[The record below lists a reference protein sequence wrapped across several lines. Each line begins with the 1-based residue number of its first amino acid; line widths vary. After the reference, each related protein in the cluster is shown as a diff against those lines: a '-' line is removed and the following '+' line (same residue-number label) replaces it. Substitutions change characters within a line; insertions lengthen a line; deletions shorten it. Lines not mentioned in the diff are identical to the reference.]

1 MKCPFCNQEIED
13 GSKFCTFCGKELTAM
28 DTSEIPKKGKKWV
41 IPAAA
46 AAAVAVAAGAYA
58 MSQRVD
64 PKDAVIDAFKSIVA
78 EGQTNPAEEIF
89 GISDLMEKLSK
100 ESGEV
105 SMEVTVEG
113 ASDETVN
120 RLAGGKMAVN
130 VKNDVDQKKISM
142 DIGLGYA
149 GMDLA
154 GMEIYLDETQVAAA
168 IPELSSRAF
177 TLSYADDL
185 EGQVE
190 ASPYLGNLLKE
201 NGVDITG
208 LNTYLEKCTEMASE
222 GERLFDLKELWN
234 RYKEGSRAMDD
245 LKAAMTAEKT
255 EKKDFTINGVT
266 ESCKGYHV
274 TVTKDAL
281 VQFAR
286 TTKEFFLNDE
296 TLKSDFITYME
307 LVTELQ
313 STMAALQDPSLS
325 QSPEELQKELWQNA
339 ETQIED
345 VLSQLEASMGD
356 VTLNVYV
363 RKDGTMAGFDYATIA
378 KMEEQ
383 EVALDGSVAFGGGY
397 NMLSNVNAVL
407 NMNKINI
414 TNAEDDTISL
424 TLNKTGGYEAG
435 NTWFCDLN
443 GTLKSGEESFGFVY
457 NGSYQIAD
465 GSLAVSLD
473 LLDGEESQASLTS
486 TGYVQNLE
494 KGTSFELCLD
504 SVRFASPLL
513 TGAEDYFELSGT
525 YAAGPLTEEV
535 AFPEG
540 ESFDILAATEEDYN
554 GVISEMT
561 GNIFGLMMKFYQ

>member
-120 RLAGGKMAVN
+120 QLAGGKMAVN

-313 STMAALQDPSLS
+313 NTMAALQDPSLS

-407 NMNKINI
+407 NMNKIKK
-414 TNAEDDTISL
+414 
-424 TLNKTGGYEAG
+424 LN
-435 NTWFCDLN
+435 
-443 GTLKSGEESFGFVY
+443 
-457 NGSYQIAD
+457 
-465 GSLAVSLD
+465 
-473 LLDGEESQASLTS
+473 
-486 TGYVQNLE
+486 
-494 KGTSFELCLD
+494 
-504 SVRFASPLL
+504 
-513 TGAEDYFELSGT
+513 
-525 YAAGPLTEEV
+525 
-535 AFPEG
+535 
-540 ESFDILAATEEDYN
+540 
-554 GVISEMT
+554 
-561 GNIFGLMMKFYQ
+561 MKN

>member
-13 GSKFCTFCGKELTAM
+13 ESKFCTFCGKELTIA
-28 DTSEIPKKGKKWV
+28 PKKGKRWV

-46 AAAVAVAAGAYA
+46 VAVVAVAAGAYA

-64 PKDAVIDAFKSIVA
+64 PKDAVIDAFKSITA

-100 ESGEV
+100 ESGEI
-105 SMEVTVEG
+105 SMEATIAG

-120 RLAGGKMAVN
+120 QLASGKMRVN
-130 VKNDVDQKKISM
+130 VKNDVDQKKLSM

-149 GMDLA
+149 DMDLA
-154 GMEIYLDETQVAAA
+154 GMELYLDETQVAAA

-177 TLSYADDL
+177 TLNYADDL
-185 EGQVE
+185 EGQLE
-190 ASPYLGNLLKE
+190 ASPYLGSLLQE

-208 LNTYLEKCTEMASE
+208 LSTYLEKCTEMASE
-222 GERLFDLKELWN
+222 GEELFNLKELWH
-234 RYKEGSRAMDD
+234 RYKEGSKAIDD
-245 LKAAMTAEKT
+245 LKAAMTAEKV
-255 EKKDFTINGVT
+255 EKKDFIIDGST
-266 ESCKGYHV
+266 ESCRGYHV

-296 TLKSDFITYME
+296 TLKSDFISYME
-307 LVTELQ
+307 MVTELQ
-313 STMAALQDPSLS
+313 NTMAELQDPSLT
-325 QSPEELQKELWQNA
+325 QSPEEMQKELWQNA
-339 ETQIED
+339 EAQFDD

-363 RKDGTMAGFDYATIA
+363 RKGGTMAGFDFATIA
-378 KMEEQ
+378 KVEDQ
-383 EVALDGSVAFGGGY
+383 EVALDGSVTFGGGY
-397 NMLSNVNAVL
+397 SMISNVTAVL
-407 NMNKINI
+407 NMNNVSI
-414 TNAEDDTISL
+414 TDADDSAISF

-443 GTLKSGEESFGFVY
+443 ATLESGEESFGFIY

-473 LLDGEESQASLTS
+473 LLDGEESQLSITS
-486 TGYVQNLE
+486 TGYVQNLQ
-494 KGTSFELCLD
+494 KGTSLELCLD
-504 SVRFASPLL
+504 SVRFSSPLL
-513 TGAEDYFELSGT
+513 TGAEDYFELSGS
-525 YAAGPLTEEV
+525 YAAGPLTGEV

-540 ESFDILAATEEDYN
+540 ENFDILAATEDDYN

-561 GNIFGLMMKFYQ
+561 GNIFGLMMKFYR